1 MKVEITK
8 AQLLAIICITD
19 DISGMIGSAEDYDEK
34 GNNWDNDTKK
44 RVRLVDRFLK
54 KNGYKREYA

>member
-34 GNNWDNDTKK
+34 GNDWDNDTKK
-44 RVRLVDRFLK
+44 RVKLVDRFLK